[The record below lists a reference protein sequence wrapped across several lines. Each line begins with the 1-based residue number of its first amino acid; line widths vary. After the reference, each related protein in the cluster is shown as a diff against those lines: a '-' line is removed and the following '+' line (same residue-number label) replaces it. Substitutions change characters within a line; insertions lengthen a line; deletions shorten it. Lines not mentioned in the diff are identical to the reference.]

1 MKRQEENKKKTGLER
16 DIDNLVNYDYLK
28 FHSNLDGTINL
39 SLWEIIHD
47 FRVDFY
53 LLMALAFIDRFVIVS
68 FS

>member
-1 MKRQEENKKKTGLER
+1 MKRQEENKKKTGLDR